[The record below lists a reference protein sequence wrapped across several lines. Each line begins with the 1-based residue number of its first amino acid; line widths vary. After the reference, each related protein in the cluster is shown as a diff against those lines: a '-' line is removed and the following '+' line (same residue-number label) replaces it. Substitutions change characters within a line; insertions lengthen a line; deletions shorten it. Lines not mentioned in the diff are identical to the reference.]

1 MKLSKL
7 STSNPSYWLRL
18 IEMTSSL
25 ALNFLSGF
33 SCFNFSTSFSLFTI
47 IGLNCLF
54 SKGSK
59 TDFNALKM
67 TLISS
72 ALKDEHDVFLLI
84 SVFAIISSAYR
95 LPRPFVARILT
106 ISSSS
111 PAATI
116 SLNSSIV
123 NVIGLIPFSIGKTYS
138 FLELMSL
145 SLQCFLLRGNM
156 ISLDSFKRIM
166 FPCEKSSTIR
176 V

>member
-1 MKLSKL
+1 
-7 STSNPSYWLRL
+7 
-18 IEMTSSL
+18 MTSSFDL
-25 ALNFLSGF
+25 YFFSGF

-47 IGLNCLF
+47 IGLNSLF

-67 TLISS
+67 TFISS
-72 ALKDEHDVFLLI
+72 PLSAEHAVFLLI
-84 SVFAIISSAYR
+84 SVFSIISSAYR
-95 LPRPFVARILT
+95 LPRPFVARTLT

-111 PAATI
+111 PPATI

-123 NVIGLIPFSIGKTYS
+123 NVIGLIPFSRGNTYS